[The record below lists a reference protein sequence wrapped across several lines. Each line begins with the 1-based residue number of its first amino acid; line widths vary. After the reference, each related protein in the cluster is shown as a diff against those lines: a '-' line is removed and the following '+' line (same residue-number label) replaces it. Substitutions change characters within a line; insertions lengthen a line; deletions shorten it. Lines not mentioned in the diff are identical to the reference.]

1 MSYYFA
7 ELSRLLWEEAAFEPL
22 KCRSASNPMLIVE
35 AAGTFMAGSMMGGPG
50 EANGTYTVE
59 CDGEAVV
66 GPAMNVGALTATVLM
81 IVAAVGLATLGV
93 ILLIVGLVLRASA
106 KKRN

>member
-1 MSYYFA
+1 
-7 ELSRLLWEEAAFEPL
+7 
-22 KCRSASNPMLIVE
+22 
-35 AAGTFMAGSMMGGPG
+35 
-50 EANGTYTVE
+50 
-59 CDGEAVV
+59 
-66 GPAMNVGALTATVLM
+66 MNVGALTATVLM